1 MRWRTTATIAMCGL
15 LSLGLASPVQA
26 HSEGSSP
33 EHPSPTK
40 SQPKN
45 PSKKSDKPVD
55 LDIMFIGAHPDD
67 EAGQLGMLG
76 YWNEY
81 HGMKAGVI
89 TTTRGEGGGNAT
101 GLEEGPELGI
111 LREAEE
117 RKAVAYAG
125 IDHIYNLD
133 ALDFWYTASA
143 PLTEEVWG
151 YEETLSRIVRVLRTT
166 KPEVILT
173 MNPSATQGNHGNHQ
187 KAAMLAVDAF
197 YAAADPKS
205 FPEQITKEGLEPWR
219 VSRIFQTGGS
229 GTTGTN
235 GPACETTFTPA
246 EASNVVFGTWQGY
259 ESARHDGNRWN
270 TVQTWARRE
279 YVSQGWGNSAF
290 PTTNPDNIGCN
301 RLTLIDTRTPYPDP
315 NVGAGTG
322 ALQGAN
328 LRAPGGL
335 PLGTEIHVRPQKWE
349 ALAGQSL
356 RVDTVLYA
364 TQAIRGAKVSLQVP
378 AGWTV
383 SGNGNVGTL
392 TPGKEVVKSFT
403 VTPPAQLP
411 VGTRFRIE
419 ATMTSSNDGSGTSS
433 GLVQATAPV
442 RGTLEPLEEI
452 ADFRAWTER
461 KQVQQLDALIESL
474 LSIPSGGTRSV
485 RVDLTNHGTTVQSGT
500 VRLNLP
506 AGFSASPQQLP
517 YSGLQPGARSSVT
530 FTVTNTDT
538 TLPTANRAPDNG
550 AYRLQIETSYNGG
563 SATEPG
569 AFNLVPTT
577 AIPKATT
584 APTVDGHAHDHEYTG
599 EVIDISTR
607 WEGTAA
613 PASDISGTAQLTYTD
628 DALYAI
634 FDITDDVLGTLL
646 PPVDCKRPRRN
657 DNIEFG
663 IDPRGNSANTSTVF
677 NVALFPATNDP
688 ANGNPPCFARERDN
702 HQGGPET
709 APGLEIASVVTSNP
723 YTGYRIEV
731 KVPFSVLPDT
741 VDPDRMGLNIL
752 VNDSDTQD
760 LTAQT
765 RVGWSTWSGVR
776 ADPWRWGIATL
787 PGLPA
792 RPSAPKAP
800 IMPDTAALSVD
811 SPQTILQSVSD
822 GVAPGG
828 YAALDSNLVKIKKV
842 TKSSS
847 QVSVQLQVKKSGVAR
862 VFVWDGERVVAQTK
876 ATLSK
881 NHTLVLP
888 LDGSLPAGSSLLVSY
903 EHGGATAGLAHQL
916 S

>member
-1 MRWRTTATIAMCGL
+1 MRWRTTAAIAMCGL
-15 LSLGLASPVQA
+15 LSLVLATPAQA
-26 HSEGSSP
+26 
-33 EHPSPTK
+33 
-40 SQPKN
+40 N
-45 PSKKSDKPVD
+45 PQNAAPKKSDKPVD

-117 RKAVAYAG
+117 RKAVGWAG
-125 IDHIYNLD
+125 VEHIYNLD

-151 YEETLSRIVRVLRTT
+151 HQETLSRIVRVLRTT

-187 KAAMLAVDAF
+187 KAAMLAVEAF
-197 YAAADPKS
+197 YAAADPKA
-205 FPEQITKEGLEPWR
+205 FPEQIKKEGLQPWR

-246 EASNVVFGTWQGY
+246 EASNVIFGTWQGY

-279 YVSQGWGNSAF
+279 YVSQGWGNSSF

-322 ALQGAN
+322 ALQGAT

-335 PLGTEIHVRPQKWE
+335 PLGTEVHVRPRTWE
-349 ALAGQSL
+349 AVGGQPIT
-356 RVDTVLYA
+356 VDTVLYA
-364 TQAIRGAKVSLQVP
+364 EKAIPGAKVTLDVP

-383 SGNGNVGTL
+383 TGNGNVGTIS
-392 TPGKEVVKSFT
+392 PRKEVVKTFT
-403 VTPPAQLP
+403 VTPPAQVE
-411 VGTRFRIE
+411 VGTRFRLN
-419 ATMTSSNDGSGTSS
+419 ATLTSKKDGSGTSS
-433 GLVQATAPV
+433 AQVQGTAPV

-452 ADFRAWTER
+452 ADFRAWTVR
-461 KQVQQLDALIESL
+461 NKTQQLDALIESL
-474 LSIPSGGTRSV
+474 LNIPSGGTRSV
-485 RVDLTNHGTTVQSGT
+485 KVNLTNHGTQVQSGT
-500 VRLNLP
+500 AKLNVP
-506 AGFSASPQQLP
+506 AGFSVAEQQLP
-517 YSGLQPGARSSVT
+517 YSGLQPGATTSVT

-538 TLPTANRAPDNG
+538 SLPTANRAPDNG
-550 AYRLQIETSYNGG
+550 AYRVQIETSYVGG

-569 AFNLVPTT
+569 VFNLVPTT
-577 AIPKATT
+577 TIPKAAT
-584 APTVDGHAHDHEYTG
+584 APTVDGHGHDHEYTG

-613 PASDISGTAQLTYTD
+613 PASDISGTAQLTHTD

-634 FDITDDVLGTLL
+634 FNITDDVLGTVL
-646 PPVDCKRPRRN
+646 PPEDCKRPRRN

-677 NVALFPATNDP
+677 NIALFPATNDP

-709 APGLEIASVVTSNP
+709 APGVEIASVVTSNP

-731 KVPFSVLPDT
+731 KIPFSVLPDT
-741 VDPDRMGLNIL
+741 IDPSRMGLNIL

-760 LTAQT
+760 LSSQT

-776 ADPWRWGIATL
+776 ADPWRWGNALL

-792 RPSAPKAP
+792 QPSAPKAP

-811 SPQTILQSVSD
+811 SPQTLLQSVSD

-828 YAALDSNLVKIKKV
+828 YAKLADNTVKIKKV
-842 TKSSS
+842 TQKAGK
-847 QVSVQLQVKKSGVAR
+847 VSVDLQVKKAGTAR
-862 VFVWDGERVVAQTK
+862 AFVWDGNQVVAQTQASLRK
-876 ATLSK
+876 DG
-881 NHTLVLP
+881 TLVLP
-888 LDGSLPAGSSLLVSY
+888 LSGSLPAGTSLLVSY
-903 EHGGATAGLAHQL
+903 ESDGATTALASKL
-916 S
+916 G

>member
-1 MRWRTTATIAMCGL
+1 MRWRTTAAIAMCGL
-15 LSLGLASPVQA
+15 LSLGLATPAQA
-26 HSEGSSP
+26 NP
-33 EHPSPTK
+33 
-40 SQPKN
+40 QNAAPK
-45 PSKKSDKPVD
+45 PQAKKSDKPVD

-117 RKAVAYAG
+117 RKAVGWAG
-125 IDHIYNLD
+125 VEHIYNLD

-151 YEETLSRIVRVLRTT
+151 HQETLSRIVRVLRTT

-187 KAAMLAVDAF
+187 KAAMLAVEAF
-197 YAAADPKS
+197 YAAADPKA
-205 FPEQITKEGLEPWR
+205 FPEQIKKEGLKPWR

-246 EASNVVFGTWQGY
+246 EASNVIFGTWQGY

-279 YVSQGWGNSAF
+279 YVSQGWGNSSF
-290 PTTNPDNIGCN
+290 PTTNPDAIGCN

-322 ALQGAN
+322 ALQGAT

-335 PLGTEIHVRPQKWE
+335 PLGTEVHVRPRTWE
-349 ALAGQSL
+349 AVGGQPIK
-356 RVDTVLYA
+356 VDTVLYA
-364 TQAIRGAKVSLQVP
+364 EKAIPGAKVALDVP
-378 AGWTV
+378 AGWSV

-392 TPGKEVVKSFT
+392 TPGKEVVKTFT
-403 VTPPAQLP
+403 VTPPAQVE
-411 VGTRFRIE
+411 VGTRFRLN
-419 ATMTSSNDGSGTSS
+419 ATLTSKKDGSGVSS
-433 GLVQATAPV
+433 AQVQGTAPV

-452 ADFRAWTER
+452 ADFRAWTVR
-461 KQVQQLDALIESL
+461 NKTQQLDALIESL
-474 LSIPSGGTRSV
+474 LNIPSGGTRSV
-485 RVDLTNHGTTVQSGT
+485 KVNLTNHGTRVESGS
-500 VRLNLP
+500 VKLNVP
-506 AGFSASPQQLP
+506 AGFSVAEQQVP
-517 YSGLQPGARSSVT
+517 YSGLRPGATTSVT
-530 FTVTNTDT
+530 FTVSNTDT
-538 TLPTANRAPDNG
+538 SLPTANRAPDNG
-550 AYRLQIETSYNGG
+550 AYRVQIETSYVGG

-577 AIPKATT
+577 TIPKAAT
-584 APTVDGHAHDHEYTG
+584 APTVDGHGHDHEYTG

-613 PASDISGTAQLTYTD
+613 PASDISGTAQLTHTD

-634 FDITDDVLGTLL
+634 FNITDDVLGTVL
-646 PPVDCKRPRRN
+646 PPEDCKRPRRN

-677 NVALFPATNDP
+677 NMALFPATNDP

-709 APGLEIASVVTSNP
+709 APGVEIASVVTSNP

-731 KVPFSVLPDT
+731 KIPFSVLPDT
-741 VDPDRMGLNIL
+741 IDPSRMGLNIL

-760 LTAQT
+760 LSSQT

-776 ADPWRWGIATL
+776 ADPWRWGNALL

-792 RPSAPKAP
+792 QPSAPKAP

-811 SPQTILQSVSD
+811 SPQTLLQSVSD

-828 YAALDSNLVKIKKV
+828 YAKLADNTVKLKKV
-842 TKSSS
+842 TRTANK
-847 QVSVQLQVKKSGVAR
+847 VSVQLQVKKAGTAR
-862 VFVWDGERVVAQTK
+862 VFVWDGSRVVAQTQASLRK
-876 ATLSK
+876 DG
-881 NHTLVLP
+881 TLVLP
-888 LDGSLPAGSSLLVSY
+888 LSGSLPAGTSLLVSY
-903 EHGGATAGLAHQL
+903 ESGGATTALAKKL
-916 S
+916 C

>member
-1 MRWRTTATIAMCGL
+1 MRWRTSAAIAMCGL
-15 LSLGLASPVQA
+15 LSLGLATPAQA
-26 HSEGSSP
+26 NP
-33 EHPSPTK
+33 
-40 SQPKN
+40 QQAAPK
-45 PSKKSDKPVD
+45 PQAKKSDKPVD

-117 RKAVAYAG
+117 RKAVGWAG
-125 IDHIYNLD
+125 VEHIYNLD

-151 YEETLSRIVRVLRTT
+151 HQETLSRIVRVLRTT

-187 KAAMLAVDAF
+187 KAAMLAVEAF
-197 YAAADPKS
+197 YAAADPKA
-205 FPEQITKEGLEPWR
+205 FPEQIKKEGLKPWR

-246 EASNVVFGTWQGY
+246 EASNVIFGTWQGY

-279 YVSQGWGNSAF
+279 YVSQGWGNSSF
-290 PTTNPDNIGCN
+290 PSTDPNAIGCN

-315 NVGAGTG
+315 NVGASTG
-322 ALQGAN
+322 ALQGAT

-335 PLGTEIHVRPQKWE
+335 PLGTEVHVRPRTWE
-349 ALAGQSL
+349 AVGGQPIK
-356 RVDTVLYA
+356 VDTVLYA
-364 TQAIRGAKVSLQVP
+364 EKAVPGAKVTLSVP

-392 TPGKEVVKSFT
+392 TPGKEVVKTFT
-403 VTPPAQLP
+403 VTPPAQVE
-411 VGTRFRIE
+411 VGTRFKLD
-419 ATMTSSNDGSGTSS
+419 ATLTSKKDGSGTSS
-433 GLVQATAPV
+433 ARVQGTAPV

-452 ADFRAWTER
+452 ADFRAWTVR
-461 KQVQQLDALIESL
+461 NKTQQLDALIESL
-474 LSIPSGGTRSV
+474 LNIPSGGTRSV
-485 RVDLTNHGTTVQSGT
+485 KVNLTNHGTRVESGA
-500 VRLNLP
+500 VKLNVP
-506 AGFSASPQQLP
+506 AGFSVAEQQVP
-517 YSGLQPGARSSVT
+517 YSGLQPGASTSVT
-530 FTVTNTDT
+530 FTVSNTDT
-538 TLPTANRAPDNG
+538 SLPTANRAPDNG
-550 AYRLQIETSYNGG
+550 AYRVQIETSYTGG
-563 SATEPG
+563 SASEPG
-569 AFNLVPTT
+569 AFNLVPVTT
-577 AIPKATT
+577 IPKAAT
-584 APTVDGHAHDHEYTG
+584 APTVDGHGHDHEYTG

-613 PASDISGTAQLTYTD
+613 PASDISGTAQLTHTD

-634 FDITDDVLGTLL
+634 FNITDDVLGTVL
-646 PPVDCKRPRRN
+646 PPEDCKRPRRN

-677 NVALFPATNDP
+677 NMALFPATNDP

-709 APGLEIASVVTSNP
+709 APGVEIASVVTSP

-731 KVPFSVLPDT
+731 KIPFSVLPDT
-741 VDPDRMGLNIL
+741 IDPNRMGLNIL

-760 LTAQT
+760 LSSQT

-776 ADPWRWGIATL
+776 ADPWRWGNATL
-787 PGLPA
+787 PDLA
-792 RPSAPKAP
+792 AKPSAPKAP

-811 SPQTILQSVSD
+811 SPQTLLQSVSD

-828 YAALDSNLVKIKKV
+828 YAKLADNTVKIKKV
-842 TKSSS
+842 TRTASK
-847 QVSVQLQVKKSGVAR
+847 VSVQLQVKKAGTAR
-862 VFVWDGERVVAQTK
+862 AFLWDGTRVVAEAK
-876 ATLSK
+876 AELRK
-881 NHTLVLP
+881 DGTLVLP
-888 LDGSLPAGSSLLVSY
+888 LSGSLPAGTSLLVSY
-903 EHGGATAGLAHQL
+903 EHGGATTAAAKKIC
-916 S
+916 

>member
-1 MRWRTTATIAMCGL
+1 MRWRTSAAIAMCGL
-15 LSLGLASPVQA
+15 LSLGLATPAQANPQQASPKPQA
-26 HSEGSSP
+26 
-33 EHPSPTK
+33 
-40 SQPKN
+40 
-45 PSKKSDKPVD
+45 KKSDKPVD

-117 RKAVAYAG
+117 RKAVAWAG
-125 IDHIYNLD
+125 VEHIYNLD

-151 YEETLSRIVRVLRTT
+151 HQETLSRIVRVLRTT

-187 KAAMLAVDAF
+187 KAAMLAVEAF
-197 YAAADPKS
+197 YAAADPKA
-205 FPEQITKEGLEPWR
+205 FPEQIKKEGLKPWR

-229 GTTGTN
+229 GTTGAN

-246 EASNVVFGTWQGY
+246 EASNVIFGTWQGY

-279 YVSQGWGNSAF
+279 YVSQGWGNSSF
-290 PTTNPDNIGCN
+290 PSTDPNAIGCN

-322 ALQGAN
+322 ALQGAT

-335 PLGTEIHVRPQKWE
+335 PLGTEVHVRPRTWE
-349 ALAGQSL
+349 AVGGQPIK
-356 RVDTVLYA
+356 VDTVLYA
-364 TQAIRGAKVSLQVP
+364 ERAVPGAKVTLSVP

-392 TPGKEVVKSFT
+392 TPGKEVVKTFT
-403 VTPPAQLP
+403 VTPPAQVE
-411 VGTRFRIE
+411 VGTRFKID
-419 ATMTSSNDGSGTSS
+419 ATLTSKKDGSGTSS
-433 GLVQATAPV
+433 ARVQGTAPV

-452 ADFRAWTER
+452 ADFRAWTVR
-461 KQVQQLDALIESL
+461 NKTQQLDALIESL
-474 LSIPSGGTRSV
+474 LNIPSGGTRSV
-485 RVDLTNHGTTVQSGT
+485 KVNLTNHGTRVESGA
-500 VRLNLP
+500 VKLNVP
-506 AGFSASPQQLP
+506 AGFSVAEQQVP
-517 YSGLQPGARSSVT
+517 YSGLRPGASTSVT

-538 TLPTANRAPDNG
+538 SLPTANRAPDNG
-550 AYRLQIETSYNGG
+550 AYRVQIETSYTGG
-563 SATEPG
+563 SASEPG
-569 AFNLVPTT
+569 AFNLVPVTT
-577 AIPKATT
+577 IPKAAT
-584 APTVDGHAHDHEYTG
+584 APTVDGHGHDHEYTG

-613 PASDISGTAQLTYTD
+613 PASDISGTAQLTHTD

-634 FDITDDVLGTLL
+634 FTITDDVLGTVL
-646 PPVDCKRPRRN
+646 PPEDCKRPRRN

-677 NVALFPATNDP
+677 NMALFPATNDP

-709 APGLEIASVVTSNP
+709 APGVEIASVVTSSP

-731 KVPFSVLPDT
+731 KIPFSVLPDA
-741 VDPDRMGLNIL
+741 VDPNRMGLNIL

-776 ADPWRWGIATL
+776 ADPWRWGNATL
-787 PGLPA
+787 PGLA
-792 RPSAPKAP
+792 AKPSAPKAP
-800 IMPDTAALSVD
+800 IMPDTAAQSVD
-811 SPQTILQSVSD
+811 SPQTLLQSVSD

-828 YAALDSNLVKIKKV
+828 YAKLADNTVKIKKV
-842 TKSSS
+842 TRTASK
-847 QVSVQLQVKKSGVAR
+847 VSVQLQVKKAGTAR
-862 VFVWDGERVVAQTK
+862 AFLWDGTRVVAETTAALRK
-876 ATLSK
+876 DG
-881 NHTLVLP
+881 TLVLP
-888 LDGSLPAGSSLLVSY
+888 LSGALPAGTSLLVSY
-903 EHGGATAGLAHQL
+903 EHGGATTALAKKIC
-916 S
+916 

>member
-1 MRWRTTATIAMCGL
+1 MRWRTTAAIAMCGL
-15 LSLGLASPVQA
+15 LSLGLATPAQA
-26 HSEGSSP
+26 NP
-33 EHPSPTK
+33 
-40 SQPKN
+40 QNAAPK
-45 PSKKSDKPVD
+45 PQAKKSDKPVD

-117 RKAVAYAG
+117 RKAVGWAG
-125 IDHIYNLD
+125 VEHIYNLD

-151 YEETLSRIVRVLRTT
+151 HQETLSRIVRVLRTT

-187 KAAMLAVDAF
+187 KAAMLAVEAF
-197 YAAADPKS
+197 YAAADPKA
-205 FPEQITKEGLEPWR
+205 FPEQIKKEGLKPWR

-246 EASNVVFGTWQGY
+246 EASNVIFGTWQGY

-279 YVSQGWGNSAF
+279 YVSQGWGNSSF
-290 PTTNPDNIGCN
+290 PTTNPDAIGCN

-322 ALQGAN
+322 ALQGAT

-335 PLGTEIHVRPQKWE
+335 PLGTEIHVRPRTWE
-349 ALAGQSL
+349 AVGGQPIK
-356 RVDTVLYA
+356 VDTVLYA
-364 TQAIRGAKVSLQVP
+364 EKAIPGAKVALDVP
-378 AGWTV
+378 AGWSV

-392 TPGKEVVKSFT
+392 TPGKEVVKTFT
-403 VTPPAQLP
+403 VTPPAQVE
-411 VGTRFRIE
+411 VGTRFKLE
-419 ATMTSSNDGSGTSS
+419 ATLTSKKDGSGVSS
-433 GLVQATAPV
+433 ARVQGTAPV

-452 ADFRAWTER
+452 ADFRAWTVR
-461 KQVQQLDALIESL
+461 NKTQQLDALIESL
-474 LSIPSGGTRSV
+474 LNIPSGGTRSV
-485 RVDLTNHGTTVQSGT
+485 KVNLTNHGTRVESGS
-500 VRLNLP
+500 VKLNVP
-506 AGFSASPQQLP
+506 AGFSVAEQQVP
-517 YSGLQPGARSSVT
+517 YSGLRPGATTSVT
-530 FTVTNTDT
+530 FTVSNTDT
-538 TLPTANRAPDNG
+538 SLPTANRAPDNG
-550 AYRLQIETSYNGG
+550 AYRVQIETSYVGG

-577 AIPKATT
+577 TIPKAAT
-584 APTVDGHAHDHEYTG
+584 APTVDGHGHDHEYTG

-613 PASDISGTAQLTYTD
+613 PASDISGTAQLTHTD

-634 FDITDDVLGTLL
+634 FNITDDVLGTVL
-646 PPVDCKRPRRN
+646 PPEDCKRPRRN

-663 IDPRGNSANTSTVF
+663 IDPRGNSANTATVF
-677 NVALFPATNDP
+677 NMALFPATNDP

-709 APGLEIASVVTSNP
+709 APGVEIASVVTSNP

-731 KVPFSVLPDT
+731 KIPFSVLPDT
-741 VDPDRMGLNIL
+741 IDPSRMGLNIL

-760 LTAQT
+760 LSSQT

-776 ADPWRWGIATL
+776 ADPWRWGNALL

-792 RPSAPKAP
+792 QPSAPKAP

-811 SPQTILQSVSD
+811 SPQTLLQSVSD

-828 YAALDSNLVKIKKV
+828 YAKLADNTVKLKKV
-842 TKSSS
+842 TRTANK
-847 QVSVQLQVKKSGVAR
+847 VSVQLQVKKAGTAR
-862 VFVWDGERVVAQTK
+862 VFVWDGSRVVAQTQASLRK
-876 ATLSK
+876 DG
-881 NHTLVLP
+881 TLVLP
-888 LDGSLPAGSSLLVSY
+888 LSGSLPAGTSLLVSY
-903 EHGGATAGLAHQL
+903 ESGGATTALAKKL
-916 S
+916 C

>member
-1 MRWRTTATIAMCGL
+1 MRWRTSAAIAMCGL
-15 LSLGLASPVQA
+15 LSLGLATPAQANPQQASPKPQA
-26 HSEGSSP
+26 
-33 EHPSPTK
+33 
-40 SQPKN
+40 
-45 PSKKSDKPVD
+45 KKSDKPVD

-117 RKAVAYAG
+117 RKAVGWAG
-125 IDHIYNLD
+125 VEHIYNLD

-151 YEETLSRIVRVLRTT
+151 HQETLSRIVRVLRTT

-187 KAAMLAVDAF
+187 KAAMLAVEAF
-197 YAAADPKS
+197 YAAADPKA
-205 FPEQITKEGLEPWR
+205 FPEQIKKEGLQPWR

-279 YVSQGWGNSAF
+279 YVSQGWGNSSF
-290 PTTNPDNIGCN
+290 PTTDPDAIGCN

-322 ALQGAN
+322 ALQGAT
-328 LRAPGGL
+328 LRAQGGL
-335 PLGTEIHVRPQKWE
+335 PLGTEVHVRPRTWE
-349 ALAGQSL
+349 AVAGQPIK
-356 RVDTVLYA
+356 VDTVLYA
-364 TQAIRGAKVSLQVP
+364 EKAVPGAKVTLNVP

-383 SGNGNVGTL
+383 TGNGNVGTL
-392 TPGKEVVKSFT
+392 TPRKEVVKTFT
-403 VTPPAQLP
+403 VTPPAQVE
-411 VGTRFRIE
+411 VGTRFKID
-419 ATMTSSNDGSGTSS
+419 ATLTSKKDGSGTSS
-433 GLVQATAPV
+433 ARVQGTAPV

-452 ADFRAWTER
+452 ADFRAWTVR
-461 KQVQQLDALIESL
+461 NKTQQLDALIESL
-474 LSIPSGGTRSV
+474 LNIPSGGTRSV
-485 RVDLTNHGTTVQSGT
+485 KVNLTNHGTRVESGA
-500 VRLNLP
+500 VKLNVP
-506 AGFSASPQQLP
+506 AGFSVAEQQVP
-517 YSGLQPGARSSVT
+517 YSGLRPGASTSVT

-538 TLPTANRAPDNG
+538 SLPTANRAPDNG
-550 AYRLQIETSYNGG
+550 AYRVQIETSYTGG
-563 SATEPG
+563 SANEPG
-569 AFNLVPTT
+569 AFNLVPVTT
-577 AIPKATT
+577 IPKAAS
-584 APTVDGHAHDHEYTG
+584 APTVDGHAHDNEYTG

-613 PASDISGTAQLTYTD
+613 PASDISGTAQLTHTD
-628 DALYAI
+628 DALYAV
-634 FDITDDVLGTLL
+634 FTITDDVLGTVL
-646 PPVDCKRPRRN
+646 PPEDCKRPRRN

-677 NVALFPATNDP
+677 NMALFPATKDP

-709 APGLEIASVVTSNP
+709 APGVEIASVVTSSP

-731 KVPFSVLPDT
+731 KIPFSVLPDA
-741 VDPDRMGLNIL
+741 VDPNRMGLNIL

-760 LTAQT
+760 LSAQT

-776 ADPWRWGIATL
+776 ADPWRWGNATL
-787 PGLPA
+787 PALA
-792 RPSAPKAP
+792 AKPSAPKAP
-800 IMPDTAALSVD
+800 IMPDTAAQSVD
-811 SPQTILQSVSD
+811 SPQTLLQSVSD

-828 YAALDSNLVKIKKV
+828 YAKLPDGTVKIKKV
-842 TKSSS
+842 TRTASK
-847 QVSVQLQVKKSGVAR
+847 VSVQLQVKKAGTAR
-862 VFVWDGERVVAQTK
+862 AFLWDGTRVVAETTAALRK
-876 ATLSK
+876 DG
-881 NHTLVLP
+881 TLVLP
-888 LDGSLPAGSSLLVSY
+888 LSGSLPAGTSLLVSY
-903 EHGGATAGLAHQL
+903 EHGGATTALAKKIC
-916 S
+916 

>member
-1 MRWRTTATIAMCGL
+1 MRWRTSAAIAMCGL
-15 LSLGLASPVQA
+15 LSLGLATPAQA
-26 HSEGSSP
+26 NP
-33 EHPSPTK
+33 
-40 SQPKN
+40 QQAAPK
-45 PSKKSDKPVD
+45 PQAKKSDKPVD

-117 RKAVAYAG
+117 RKAVGWAG
-125 IDHIYNLD
+125 VEHIYNLD

-151 YEETLSRIVRVLRTT
+151 HQETLSRIVRVLRTT

-187 KAAMLAVDAF
+187 KAAMLAVEAF
-197 YAAADPKS
+197 YAAADPKA
-205 FPEQITKEGLEPWR
+205 FPEQIKKEGLKPWR

-246 EASNVVFGTWQGY
+246 EASNVIFGTWQGY

-279 YVSQGWGNSAF
+279 YVSQGWGNSSF
-290 PTTNPDNIGCN
+290 PSTDPNAIGCN

-322 ALQGAN
+322 ALQGAT

-335 PLGTEIHVRPQKWE
+335 PLGTEVHVRPRTWE
-349 ALAGQSL
+349 AVGGQPIK
-356 RVDTVLYA
+356 VDTVLYA
-364 TQAIRGAKVSLQVP
+364 EKAVPGAKVTLSVP

-392 TPGKEVVKSFT
+392 TPGKEVVKTFT
-403 VTPPAQLP
+403 VTPPAQVE
-411 VGTRFRIE
+411 VGTRFKLD
-419 ATMTSSNDGSGTSS
+419 ATLTSKKDGSGTSS
-433 GLVQATAPV
+433 ARVQGTAPV

-452 ADFRAWTER
+452 ADFRAWTVR
-461 KQVQQLDALIESL
+461 NKTQQLDALIESL
-474 LSIPSGGTRSV
+474 LNIPSGGTRSV
-485 RVDLTNHGTTVQSGT
+485 KVNLTNHGTRVESGA
-500 VRLNLP
+500 VKLNVP
-506 AGFSASPQQLP
+506 AGFSVAEQQVP
-517 YSGLQPGARSSVT
+517 YSGLQPGASTSVT
-530 FTVTNTDT
+530 FTVSNTDT
-538 TLPTANRAPDNG
+538 SLPTANRAPDNG
-550 AYRLQIETSYNGG
+550 AYRVQIETSYTGG
-563 SATEPG
+563 SASEPG
-569 AFNLVPTT
+569 AFNLVPVTT
-577 AIPKATT
+577 IPKAAT
-584 APTVDGHAHDHEYTG
+584 APTVDGHGHDHEYTG

-613 PASDISGTAQLTYTD
+613 PASDISGTAQLTHTD

-634 FDITDDVLGTLL
+634 FNITDDVLGTVL
-646 PPVDCKRPRRN
+646 PPEDCKRPRRN

-677 NVALFPATNDP
+677 NMALFPATNDP

-709 APGLEIASVVTSNP
+709 APGVEIASVVTSP

-731 KVPFSVLPDT
+731 KIPFSVLPDT
-741 VDPDRMGLNIL
+741 IDPNRMGLNIL

-760 LTAQT
+760 LSSQT

-776 ADPWRWGIATL
+776 ADPWRWGNATL
-787 PGLPA
+787 PDLA
-792 RPSAPKAP
+792 AKPSAPKAP

-811 SPQTILQSVSD
+811 SPQTLLQSVSD

-828 YAALDSNLVKIKKV
+828 YAKLADNTVKIKKV
-842 TKSSS
+842 TRTASK
-847 QVSVQLQVKKSGVAR
+847 VSVQLQVKKAGTAR
-862 VFVWDGERVVAQTK
+862 AFLWDGTRVVAEAK
-876 ATLSK
+876 AELRK
-881 NHTLVLP
+881 DGTLVLP
-888 LDGSLPAGSSLLVSY
+888 LSGSLPAGTSLLVSY
-903 EHGGATAGLAHQL
+903 EHGGATTAAAKKIC
-916 S
+916 

>member
-1 MRWRTTATIAMCGL
+1 MRWRTTAAIAMCGL
-15 LSLGLASPVQA
+15 LSLGLATPAQA
-26 HSEGSSP
+26 NP
-33 EHPSPTK
+33 
-40 SQPKN
+40 QNAAPK
-45 PSKKSDKPVD
+45 PQAKKSDKPVD

-117 RKAVAYAG
+117 RKAVAWAG
-125 IDHIYNLD
+125 VEHIYNLD

-151 YEETLSRIVRVLRTT
+151 HQETLSRIVRVLRTT

-187 KAAMLAVDAF
+187 KAAMLAVEAF
-197 YAAADPKS
+197 YAAADPKA
-205 FPEQITKEGLEPWR
+205 FPEQIKKEGLQPWR

-246 EASNVVFGTWQGY
+246 EASNVIFGTWQGY

-279 YVSQGWGNSAF
+279 YVSQGWGNSSF

-322 ALQGAN
+322 ALQGAT

-335 PLGTEIHVRPQKWE
+335 PLGTEVHVRPRTWE
-349 ALAGQSL
+349 AVGGQPIT
-356 RVDTVLYA
+356 VDTVLYA
-364 TQAIRGAKVSLQVP
+364 EKAIPGAKVTLDVP

-383 SGNGNVGTL
+383 TGNGNVGTL
-392 TPGKEVVKSFT
+392 SPRKEVVKTFT
-403 VTPPAQLP
+403 VTPPAQVE
-411 VGTRFRIE
+411 VGTRFKLD
-419 ATMTSSNDGSGTSS
+419 ATLTSKKDGSGTSS
-433 GLVQATAPV
+433 ARVQGTAPV

-452 ADFRAWTER
+452 ADFRAWTVR
-461 KQVQQLDALIESL
+461 NKTQQLDALIESL
-474 LSIPSGGTRSV
+474 LNIPSGGTRSV
-485 RVDLTNHGTTVQSGT
+485 KVNLTNHGTRVQSGT
-500 VRLNLP
+500 AKLNVP
-506 AGFSASPQQLP
+506 AGFSVAEQQLP
-517 YSGLQPGARSSVT
+517 YSGLQPGATTSVT

-538 TLPTANRAPDNG
+538 SLPTANRAPDNG
-550 AYRLQIETSYNGG
+550 AYRVQIETSYVGG

-569 AFNLVPTT
+569 VFNLVPTT
-577 AIPKATT
+577 TIPKAAT
-584 APTVDGHAHDHEYTG
+584 APTVDGHGHDHEYTG

-613 PASDISGTAQLTYTD
+613 PASDISGTAQLTHTD

-634 FDITDDVLGTLL
+634 FNITDDVLGTVL
-646 PPVDCKRPRRN
+646 PPEDCKRPRRN

-677 NVALFPATNDP
+677 NMALFPATRDP

-709 APGLEIASVVTSNP
+709 APGVEIASVVTSNP

-731 KVPFSVLPDT
+731 KIPFSVLPDT
-741 VDPDRMGLNIL
+741 IDPSRMGLNIL

-760 LTAQT
+760 LSSQT

-776 ADPWRWGIATL
+776 ADPWRWGNALL
-787 PGLPA
+787 PDLPA

-811 SPQTILQSVSD
+811 SPQTLLQSVSD

-828 YAALDSNLVKIKKV
+828 YAKLADNTVKIKKV
-842 TKSSS
+842 TRKAGK
-847 QVSVQLQVKKSGVAR
+847 VSVDLQVKKAGTAR
-862 VFVWDGERVVAQTK
+862 VFVWDGNQVVAQTQASLRK
-876 ATLSK
+876 DG
-881 NHTLVLP
+881 TLVLP
-888 LDGSLPAGSSLLVSY
+888 LSGSLPAGTSLLVSY
-903 EHGGATAGLAHQL
+903 ESGGATTALGKKL

>member
-1 MRWRTTATIAMCGL
+1 MRWRTTAAIAMCGL
-15 LSLGLASPVQA
+15 LSLGLATPAQA
-26 HSEGSSP
+26 NP
-33 EHPSPTK
+33 
-40 SQPKN
+40 QNAAPK
-45 PSKKSDKPVD
+45 PQAKKSDKPVD

-117 RKAVAYAG
+117 RKAVGWAG
-125 IDHIYNLD
+125 VEHIYNLD

-151 YEETLSRIVRVLRTT
+151 HQETLSRIVRVLRTT

-187 KAAMLAVDAF
+187 KAAMLAVEAF
-197 YAAADPKS
+197 YAAADPKA
-205 FPEQITKEGLEPWR
+205 FPEQIKKEGLKPWR

-246 EASNVVFGTWQGY
+246 EASNVIFGTWQGY

-279 YVSQGWGNSAF
+279 YVSQGWGNSSF
-290 PTTNPDNIGCN
+290 PTTNPDAIGCN

-322 ALQGAN
+322 ALQGAT

-335 PLGTEIHVRPQKWE
+335 PLGTEVHVRPRTWE
-349 ALAGQSL
+349 AVGGQPIK
-356 RVDTVLYA
+356 VDTVLYA
-364 TQAIRGAKVSLQVP
+364 EKAIPGAKVALDVP
-378 AGWTV
+378 AGWSV

-392 TPGKEVVKSFT
+392 TPGKEVVKTFT
-403 VTPPAQLP
+403 VTPPAQVE
-411 VGTRFRIE
+411 VGTRFKLE
-419 ATMTSSNDGSGTSS
+419 ATLTSKKDGSGVSS
-433 GLVQATAPV
+433 ARVQGTAPV

-452 ADFRAWTER
+452 ADFRAWTVR
-461 KQVQQLDALIESL
+461 NKTQQLDALIESL
-474 LSIPSGGTRSV
+474 LNIPSGGTRSV
-485 RVDLTNHGTTVQSGT
+485 KVNLTNHGTRVESGS
-500 VRLNLP
+500 VKLNVP
-506 AGFSASPQQLP
+506 AGFSVAEQQVP
-517 YSGLQPGARSSVT
+517 YSGLRPGATTSVT
-530 FTVTNTDT
+530 FTVSNTDT
-538 TLPTANRAPDNG
+538 SLPTANRAPDNG
-550 AYRLQIETSYNGG
+550 AYRVQIETSYVGG

-577 AIPKATT
+577 TIPKAAT
-584 APTVDGHAHDHEYTG
+584 APTVDGHGHDHEYTG

-613 PASDISGTAQLTYTD
+613 PASDISGTAQLTHTD

-634 FDITDDVLGTLL
+634 FNITDDVLGTVL
-646 PPVDCKRPRRN
+646 PPEDCKRPRRN

-677 NVALFPATNDP
+677 NMALFPATNDP

-709 APGLEIASVVTSNP
+709 APGVEIASVVTSNP

-731 KVPFSVLPDT
+731 KIPFSVLPDT
-741 VDPDRMGLNIL
+741 IDPSRMGLNIL

-760 LTAQT
+760 LSSQT

-776 ADPWRWGIATL
+776 ADPWRWGNALL

-792 RPSAPKAP
+792 QPSAPKAP

-811 SPQTILQSVSD
+811 SPQTLLQSVSD

-828 YAALDSNLVKIKKV
+828 YAKLADNTVKLKKV
-842 TKSSS
+842 TRTANK
-847 QVSVQLQVKKSGVAR
+847 VSVQLQVKKAGTAR
-862 VFVWDGERVVAQTK
+862 VFVWDGSRVVAQTQASLRK
-876 ATLSK
+876 DG
-881 NHTLVLP
+881 TLVLP
-888 LDGSLPAGSSLLVSY
+888 LSGSLPAGTSLLVSY
-903 EHGGATAGLAHQL
+903 ESGGATTALAKKL
-916 S
+916 C

>member
-1 MRWRTTATIAMCGL
+1 MRWRTSAAIAMCGL
-15 LSLGLASPVQA
+15 LSLGLATPAQA
-26 HSEGSSP
+26 NP
-33 EHPSPTK
+33 
-40 SQPKN
+40 QQAAPK
-45 PSKKSDKPVD
+45 PQAKKSDKPVD

-117 RKAVAYAG
+117 RKAVGWAG
-125 IDHIYNLD
+125 VEHIYNLD

-151 YEETLSRIVRVLRTT
+151 HQETLSRIVRVLRTT

-187 KAAMLAVDAF
+187 KAAMLAVEAF
-197 YAAADPKS
+197 YAAADPKA
-205 FPEQITKEGLEPWR
+205 FPEQIKKEGLKPWR

-246 EASNVVFGTWQGY
+246 EASNVIFGTWQGY

-279 YVSQGWGNSAF
+279 YVSQGWGNSSF
-290 PTTNPDNIGCN
+290 PTTNPDAIGCN

-322 ALQGAN
+322 ALQGAT

-335 PLGTEIHVRPQKWE
+335 PLGTEIHVRPRNWE
-349 ALAGQSL
+349 AVGGQPIK
-356 RVDTVLYA
+356 VDTVLYA
-364 TQAIRGAKVSLQVP
+364 EKAVPGAKVTLDVP
-378 AGWTV
+378 AGWSV

-392 TPGKEVVKSFT
+392 TPGKEVVKTFT
-403 VTPPAQLP
+403 VTPPAQVE
-411 VGTRFRIE
+411 VGTRFKLD
-419 ATMTSSNDGSGTSS
+419 ATLTSKKDGSGTSS
-433 GLVQATAPV
+433 ARVQGTAPV

-452 ADFRAWTER
+452 ADFRAWTVR
-461 KQVQQLDALIESL
+461 NKTQQLDALIESL
-474 LSIPSGGTRSV
+474 LNIPSGGTRSV
-485 RVDLTNHGTTVQSGT
+485 KVNLTNHGTRVESGA
-500 VRLNLP
+500 VKLNVP
-506 AGFSASPQQLP
+506 AGFSVAEQQVP
-517 YSGLQPGARSSVT
+517 YSGLQPGATTSVT

-538 TLPTANRAPDNG
+538 SLPTANRAPDNG
-550 AYRLQIETSYNGG
+550 AYRVQIETSYTGG
-563 SATEPG
+563 SASEPG

-577 AIPKATT
+577 TIPKAAT
-584 APTVDGHAHDHEYTG
+584 APTVDGHGHDHEYTG

-613 PASDISGTAQLTYTD
+613 PASDISGTAQLTHTD

-634 FDITDDVLGTLL
+634 FNITDDVLGTVL
-646 PPVDCKRPRRN
+646 PPEDCKRPRRN

-677 NVALFPATNDP
+677 NMALFPATNDP

-709 APGLEIASVVTSNP
+709 APGVEIASVVTSNP

-731 KVPFSVLPDT
+731 KIPFSVLPDT
-741 VDPDRMGLNIL
+741 IDPSRMGLNIL

-760 LTAQT
+760 LSSQT

-776 ADPWRWGIATL
+776 ADPWRWGNALL
-787 PGLPA
+787 PDLPA
-792 RPSAPKAP
+792 KPSAPKAP
-800 IMPDTAALSVD
+800 IMPDTAALSVE
-811 SPQTILQSVSD
+811 SPQTLLQSVSD

-828 YAALDSNLVKIKKV
+828 YAKLADNTVKVKKV
-842 TKSSS
+842 TRNASK
-847 QVSVQLQVKKSGVAR
+847 VSVQLQVKKAGTAR
-862 VFVWDGERVVAQTK
+862 AFLWDGTRVVAEAEAELRK
-876 ATLSK
+876 DG
-881 NHTLVLP
+881 TLVLP
-888 LDGSLPAGSSLLVSY
+888 LSGSLPAGTSLLVSY
-903 EHGGATAGLAHQL
+903 EHGGATTALAKTI

>member
-1 MRWRTTATIAMCGL
+1 MKWRTTASIALCGL

-26 HSEGSSP
+26 GSKGSSP
-33 EHPSPTK
+33 KHTSPKKPSEKPI
-40 SQPKN
+40 
-45 PSKKSDKPVD
+45 KPVD

-67 EAGQLGMLG
+67 EAGQLGTLG

-117 RKAVAYAG
+117 RRAVGWAG
-125 IDHIYNLD
+125 VENVYNLD

-151 YEETLSRIVRVLRTT
+151 YQETLSRIVRVLRTT

-187 KAAMLAVDAF
+187 KAAMLAVEAF
-197 YAAADPKS
+197 YAAADPKA
-205 FPEQITKEGLEPWR
+205 FPEQIKKEGLKPWR

-235 GPACETTFTPA
+235 GPACETTFTPG
-246 EASNVVFGTWQGY
+246 EASSVIFGTWQGY

-279 YVSQGWGNSAF
+279 YASQGWGNSSF
-290 PTTNPDNIGCN
+290 PTTNPASIGCN
-301 RLTLIDTRTPYPDP
+301 RLSLIDTRTPYPDP

-335 PLGTEIHVRPQKWE
+335 PLGTEIHVRPQNWE
-349 ALAGQSL
+349 VLAGQTI

-364 TQAIRGAKVSLQVP
+364 EKAIPGATVSLQVP
-378 AGWTV
+378 AGWKV

-392 TPGKEVVKSFT
+392 TPHKEVVKSFT
-403 VTPPAQLP
+403 VTPPAQLE
-411 VGTRFRIE
+411 VGTRFRIN
-419 ATMTSSNDGSGTSS
+419 ATLTSKKDGSGTSS

-452 ADFRAWTER
+452 ADFREWAVRNKT
-461 KQVQQLDALIESL
+461 QQLDALIESL
-474 LSIPSGGTRSV
+474 LNIPSGGTRSV
-485 RVDLTNHGTTVQSGT
+485 KVNLTNHSSRAQSGA
-500 VRLNLP
+500 VKLNLP
-506 AGFSASPQQLP
+506 AGFSAAEQQLP

-538 TLPTANRAPDNG
+538 SLPTANRAPDNG
-550 AYRLQIETSYNGG
+550 AYRVGIETSYNGG

-569 AFNLVPTT
+569 VFNLVPVTT
-577 AIPKATT
+577 IPRAST
-584 APTVDGHAHDHEYTG
+584 APSVDGTASPGEYTG
-599 EVIDISTR
+599 EVVDISTR

-628 DALYAI
+628 DALYAV
-634 FDITDDVLGTLL
+634 FNITDDVLGTLL
-646 PPVDCKRPRRN
+646 PAEDCKRPRRN

-709 APGLEIASVVTSNP
+709 APGLEIASVVTNNP

-741 VDPDRMGLNIL
+741 IDPSRMGMNIL

-760 LTAQT
+760 LSAQT

-776 ADPWRWGIATL
+776 ADPWRWGVATL
-787 PGLPA
+787 PGLTA

-800 IMPDTAALSVD
+800 IMPDTAAQSVD
-811 SPQTILQSVSD
+811 SPQTILQSASD

-828 YAALDSNLVKIKKV
+828 YAALADNTVKIKKV
-842 TKSSS
+842 TQTSSK
-847 QVSVQLQVKKSGVAR
+847 VSVELKVKQSGTAR
-862 VFVWDGERVVAQTK
+862 VFIWDGERVVAQTT
-876 ATLSK
+876 ASLSK
-881 NHTLVLP
+881 DRTLVLP
-888 LDGSLPAGSSLLVSY
+888 LNGALPAGSSLLVSY
-903 EHGGATAGLAHQL
+903 ERGGATTGLAQQL
-916 S
+916 R

>member
-1 MRWRTTATIAMCGL
+1 MRWRTTAAIAMCGL
-15 LSLGLASPVQA
+15 LSLGLATPAQA
-26 HSEGSSP
+26 NP
-33 EHPSPTK
+33 
-40 SQPKN
+40 QNAAPK
-45 PSKKSDKPVD
+45 PQAKKSDKPVD

-117 RKAVAYAG
+117 RKAVGWAG
-125 IDHIYNLD
+125 VEHIYNLD

-151 YEETLSRIVRVLRTT
+151 HQETLSRIVRVLRTT

-187 KAAMLAVDAF
+187 KAAMLAVEAF
-197 YAAADPKS
+197 YAAADPKA
-205 FPEQITKEGLEPWR
+205 FPEQIKKEGLKPWR

-246 EASNVVFGTWQGY
+246 EASNVIFGTWQGY

-279 YVSQGWGNSAF
+279 YVSQGWGNSSF
-290 PTTNPDNIGCN
+290 PTTNPDAIGCN

-322 ALQGAN
+322 ALQGAT

-335 PLGTEIHVRPQKWE
+335 PLGTEVHVRPRTWE
-349 ALAGQSL
+349 AVGGQPIK
-356 RVDTVLYA
+356 VDTVLYA
-364 TQAIRGAKVSLQVP
+364 EKAIPGAKVALDVP
-378 AGWTV
+378 AGWSV

-392 TPGKEVVKSFT
+392 TPGKEVVKTFT
-403 VTPPAQLP
+403 VTPPAQIE
-411 VGTRFRIE
+411 VGTRFRLN
-419 ATMTSSNDGSGTSS
+419 ATLTSKKDGSGVSS
-433 GLVQATAPV
+433 AQVQGTAPV

-452 ADFRAWTER
+452 ADFRAWTVR
-461 KQVQQLDALIESL
+461 NKTQQLDALIESL
-474 LSIPSGGTRSV
+474 LNIPSGGTRSV
-485 RVDLTNHGTTVQSGT
+485 KVNLTNHGTRVESGS
-500 VRLNLP
+500 VKLNVP
-506 AGFSASPQQLP
+506 AGFSVAEQQVP
-517 YSGLQPGARSSVT
+517 YSGLRPGATTSVT
-530 FTVTNTDT
+530 FTVSNTDT
-538 TLPTANRAPDNG
+538 SLPTANRAPDNG
-550 AYRLQIETSYNGG
+550 AYRVQIETSYVGG

-577 AIPKATT
+577 TIPKAAT
-584 APTVDGHAHDHEYTG
+584 APTVDGHGHDHEYTG

-613 PASDISGTAQLTYTD
+613 PASDISGTAQLTHTD

-634 FDITDDVLGTLL
+634 FNITDDVLGTVL
-646 PPVDCKRPRRN
+646 PPEDCKRPRRN

-677 NVALFPATNDP
+677 NMALFPATNDP

-709 APGLEIASVVTSNP
+709 APGVEIASVVTSNP

-731 KVPFSVLPDT
+731 KIPFSVLPDT
-741 VDPDRMGLNIL
+741 IDPSRMGLNIL

-760 LTAQT
+760 LSSQT

-776 ADPWRWGIATL
+776 ADPWRWGNALL

-792 RPSAPKAP
+792 QPSAPKAP

-811 SPQTILQSVSD
+811 SPQTLLQSVSD

-828 YAALDSNLVKIKKV
+828 YAKLADNTVKLKKV
-842 TKSSS
+842 TRTANK
-847 QVSVQLQVKKSGVAR
+847 VSVQLQVKKAGTAR
-862 VFVWDGERVVAQTK
+862 VFVWDGSRVVAQTQASLRK
-876 ATLSK
+876 DG
-881 NHTLVLP
+881 TLVLP
-888 LDGSLPAGSSLLVSY
+888 LSGSLPAGTSLLVSY
-903 EHGGATAGLAHQL
+903 ESGGATTALAKKL
-916 S
+916 C

>member
-1 MRWRTTATIAMCGL
+1 MRWRTTAAIAMCGL
-15 LSLGLASPVQA
+15 LSLGLATPAQA
-26 HSEGSSP
+26 NP
-33 EHPSPTK
+33 
-40 SQPKN
+40 QNAAPK
-45 PSKKSDKPVD
+45 PQAKKSDKPVD

-117 RKAVAYAG
+117 RKAVGWAG
-125 IDHIYNLD
+125 VEHIYNLD

-151 YEETLSRIVRVLRTT
+151 HQETLSRIVRVLRTT

-187 KAAMLAVDAF
+187 KAAMLAVEAF
-197 YAAADPKS
+197 YAAADPKA
-205 FPEQITKEGLEPWR
+205 FPEQIKKEGLKPWR

-246 EASNVVFGTWQGY
+246 EASNVIFGTWQGY

-279 YVSQGWGNSAF
+279 YVSQGWGNSSF
-290 PTTNPDNIGCN
+290 PTTNPDAIGCN

-322 ALQGAN
+322 ALQGAT

-335 PLGTEIHVRPQKWE
+335 PLGTEIHVRPRTWE
-349 ALAGQSL
+349 AVGGQPIK
-356 RVDTVLYA
+356 VDTVLYA
-364 TQAIRGAKVSLQVP
+364 EKAIPGAKVALDVP
-378 AGWTV
+378 AGWSV

-392 TPGKEVVKSFT
+392 TPGKEVVKTFT
-403 VTPPAQLP
+403 VTPPAQVE
-411 VGTRFRIE
+411 VGTRFRLN
-419 ATMTSSNDGSGTSS
+419 ATLTSKKDGSGASS
-433 GLVQATAPV
+433 AQVQGTAPV

-452 ADFRAWTER
+452 ADFRAWTVR
-461 KQVQQLDALIESL
+461 NKTQQLDALIESL
-474 LSIPSGGTRSV
+474 LNIPSGGTRSV
-485 RVDLTNHGTTVQSGT
+485 KVNLTNHGTRVESGS
-500 VRLNLP
+500 VKLNVP
-506 AGFSASPQQLP
+506 AGFSVAEQQVP
-517 YSGLQPGARSSVT
+517 YSGLRPGATTSVT
-530 FTVTNTDT
+530 FTVSNTDT
-538 TLPTANRAPDNG
+538 SLPTANRAPDNG
-550 AYRLQIETSYNGG
+550 AYRVQIETSYVGG

-577 AIPKATT
+577 TIPKATT
-584 APTVDGHAHDHEYTG
+584 APTVDGHGHDHEYTG

-613 PASDISGTAQLTYTD
+613 PASDISGTAQLTHTD

-634 FDITDDVLGTLL
+634 FNITDDVLGTVL
-646 PPVDCKRPRRN
+646 PPEDCKRPRRN

-677 NVALFPATNDP
+677 NMALFPATNDP

-709 APGLEIASVVTSNP
+709 APGVEIASVVTSNP

-731 KVPFSVLPDT
+731 KIPFSVLPDT
-741 VDPDRMGLNIL
+741 IDPSRMGLNIL

-760 LTAQT
+760 LSSQT

-776 ADPWRWGIATL
+776 ADPWRWGNALL

-792 RPSAPKAP
+792 QPSAPKAP

-811 SPQTILQSVSD
+811 SPQTLLQSVSD

-828 YAALDSNLVKIKKV
+828 YAKLADNTVKLKKV
-842 TKSSS
+842 TRTANK
-847 QVSVQLQVKKSGVAR
+847 VSVQLQVKKAGTAR
-862 VFVWDGERVVAQTK
+862 VFVWDGSRVVAQTQASLRK
-876 ATLSK
+876 DG
-881 NHTLVLP
+881 TLVLP
-888 LDGSLPAGSSLLVSY
+888 LSGSLPAGTSLLVSY
-903 EHGGATAGLAHQL
+903 ESGGATTALAKKL
-916 S
+916 C

>member
-1 MRWRTTATIAMCGL
+1 MRWRTTAAIAMCGL
-15 LSLGLASPVQA
+15 LSLGLATPAQA
-26 HSEGSSP
+26 
-33 EHPSPTK
+33 
-40 SQPKN
+40 N
-45 PSKKSDKPVD
+45 PQNAAPKKSDKPVD

-117 RKAVAYAG
+117 RKAVGWAG
-125 IDHIYNLD
+125 VEHIYNLD

-151 YEETLSRIVRVLRTT
+151 HQETLSRIVRVLRTT

-187 KAAMLAVDAF
+187 KAAMLAVEAF
-197 YAAADPKS
+197 YAAADPKA
-205 FPEQITKEGLEPWR
+205 FPEQIKQEGLQPWR

-246 EASNVVFGTWQGY
+246 EASNVIFGTWQGY

-279 YVSQGWGNSAF
+279 YVSQGWGNSSF

-322 ALQGAN
+322 ALQGAT

-335 PLGTEIHVRPQKWE
+335 PLGTEVHVRPRTWE
-349 ALAGQSL
+349 AVGGQPIT
-356 RVDTVLYA
+356 VDTVLYA
-364 TQAIRGAKVSLQVP
+364 EKAIPGAKVTLDVP

-383 SGNGNVGTL
+383 TGNDNVGTIS
-392 TPGKEVVKSFT
+392 PRKEVVKTFT
-403 VTPPAQLP
+403 VTPPAQVE
-411 VGTRFRIE
+411 VGTRFRLN
-419 ATMTSSNDGSGTSS
+419 ATLTSKKDGSGTSS
-433 GLVQATAPV
+433 AQVQGTAPV

-452 ADFRAWTER
+452 ADFRAWTVR
-461 KQVQQLDALIESL
+461 NKTQQLDALIESL
-474 LSIPSGGTRSV
+474 LNIPSGGTRSV
-485 RVDLTNHGTTVQSGT
+485 KVNLTNHGTQVQSGT
-500 VRLNLP
+500 AKLNVP
-506 AGFSASPQQLP
+506 AGFSVAEQQLP
-517 YSGLQPGARSSVT
+517 YSGLQPGATTSVT

-538 TLPTANRAPDNG
+538 SLPTANRAPDNG
-550 AYRLQIETSYNGG
+550 AYRVQIETSYVGG

-569 AFNLVPTT
+569 VFNLVPTT
-577 AIPKATT
+577 TIPKAAT
-584 APTVDGHAHDHEYTG
+584 APTVDGHGHDHEYTG

-613 PASDISGTAQLTYTD
+613 PASDISGTAQLTHTD

-634 FDITDDVLGTLL
+634 FNITDDVLGTVL
-646 PPVDCKRPRRN
+646 PPEDCKRPRRN

-677 NVALFPATNDP
+677 NIALFPATNDP

-709 APGLEIASVVTSNP
+709 APGVEIASVVTSNP

-731 KVPFSVLPDT
+731 KIPFSVLPDT
-741 VDPDRMGLNIL
+741 IDPSRMGLNIL

-760 LTAQT
+760 LSSQT

-776 ADPWRWGIATL
+776 ADPWRWGNALL

-792 RPSAPKAP
+792 QPSAPKAP

-811 SPQTILQSVSD
+811 SPQTLLQSVSD

-828 YAALDSNLVKIKKV
+828 YAKLADNTVKIKKV
-842 TKSSS
+842 TQKAGK
-847 QVSVQLQVKKSGVAR
+847 VSVDLQVKKAGTAR
-862 VFVWDGERVVAQTK
+862 AFVWDGNQVVAQTQASLRK
-876 ATLSK
+876 DG
-881 NHTLVLP
+881 TLVLP
-888 LDGSLPAGSSLLVSY
+888 LSGSLPAGTSLLVSY
-903 EHGGATAGLAHQL
+903 ESDGATTALASKL
-916 S
+916 G

>member
-1 MRWRTTATIAMCGL
+1 MRWRTSAAIAMCGL
-15 LSLGLASPVQA
+15 LSLGLATPAQANPQQASPKPQA
-26 HSEGSSP
+26 
-33 EHPSPTK
+33 
-40 SQPKN
+40 
-45 PSKKSDKPVD
+45 KKSDKPID

-117 RKAVAYAG
+117 RKAVGWAG
-125 IDHIYNLD
+125 VEHIYNLD

-151 YEETLSRIVRVLRTT
+151 HQETLSRIVRVLRTT

-187 KAAMLAVDAF
+187 KAAMLAVEAF
-197 YAAADPKS
+197 YAAADPKA
-205 FPEQITKEGLEPWR
+205 FPEQIKKEGLKPWR

-229 GTTGTN
+229 GTAGN

-246 EASNVVFGTWQGY
+246 EASAVVFGTWQGY

-279 YVSQGWGNSAF
+279 YASQGWGNSSF
-290 PTTNPDNIGCN
+290 PTTDPDAIGCN

-322 ALQGAN
+322 ALQGAT

-335 PLGTEIHVRPQKWE
+335 PLGTEVHVRPRTWE
-349 ALAGQSL
+349 AVAGQPIK
-356 RVDTVLYA
+356 VDTVLYA
-364 TQAIRGAKVSLQVP
+364 EKAVPGAKVTLNVP
-378 AGWTV
+378 AGWKV
-383 SGNGNVGTL
+383 SGNGDVGTL
-392 TPGKEVVKSFT
+392 TPRKEVVKTFT
-403 VTPPAQLP
+403 VTPPAQVE
-411 VGTRFRIE
+411 VGTRFKIG
-419 ATMTSSNDGSGTSS
+419 ATLTSKKDGSGTSS
-433 GLVQATAPV
+433 ARVQGTAPV

-452 ADFRAWTER
+452 ADFRAWTVR
-461 KQVQQLDALIESL
+461 NKTQQLDALIESL
-474 LSIPSGGTRSV
+474 LNIPSGGTRSV
-485 RVDLTNHGTTVQSGT
+485 KVNLTNHGTRVESGA
-500 VRLNLP
+500 VKLNVP
-506 AGFSASPQQLP
+506 AGFSVAEQQVP
-517 YSGLQPGARSSVT
+517 YSGLRPGAGTSVT

-538 TLPTANRAPDNG
+538 SLPTANRAPDNG
-550 AYRLQIETSYNGG
+550 AYRVQIETSHTGG
-563 SATEPG
+563 SASEPG
-569 AFNLVPTT
+569 AFNLVPVTT
-577 AIPKATT
+577 IPKAAT
-584 APTVDGHAHDHEYTG
+584 APTVDGHGHDHEYTG

-613 PASDISGTAQLTYTD
+613 PASDISGTAQLTHTD
-628 DALYAI
+628 DALYAV
-634 FDITDDVLGTLL
+634 FTITDDVLGTVL
-646 PPVDCKRPRRN
+646 PPEDCKRPRRN

-677 NVALFPATNDP
+677 NMALFPATNDP

-709 APGLEIASVVTSNP
+709 APGVEIASVVTSNP

-731 KVPFSVLPDT
+731 KIPFSVLPDA
-741 VDPDRMGLNIL
+741 VDPNRMGLNIL

-776 ADPWRWGIATL
+776 ADPWRWGNATL
-787 PGLPA
+787 PDLA
-792 RPSAPKAP
+792 AKPSAPKAP

-811 SPQTILQSVSD
+811 SPQTLLQSVSD

-828 YAALDSNLVKIKKV
+828 YAKLPDGTVKIKKV
-842 TKSSS
+842 TRTASK
-847 QVSVQLQVKKSGVAR
+847 VSVQLQVKKAGTAR
-862 VFVWDGERVVAQTK
+862 AFVWDGTRVVAEITAALRK
-876 ATLSK
+876 DG
-881 NHTLVLP
+881 TLVLP
-888 LDGSLPAGSSLLVSY
+888 LSGSLPAGTSLLVSY
-903 EHGGATAGLAHQL
+903 EHGGATTALAKKIC
-916 S
+916 

>member
-26 HSEGSSP
+26 GSKHSSP
-33 EHPSPTK
+33 KHSSP
-40 SQPKN
+40 
-45 PSKKSDKPVD
+45 KPPPPAKPGKAVD
-55 LDIMFIGAHPDD
+55 LDVMFIGAHPDD
-67 EAGQLGMLG
+67 EAGQLAMLG

-101 GLEEGPELGI
+101 GLEEGPELGL
-111 LREAEE
+111 LREDEE
-117 RKAVAYAG
+117 RKAVGWAG
-125 IDHIYNLD
+125 IENIYNLD

-151 YEETLSRIVRVLRTT
+151 YQETLSRIVRVLRTT

-187 KAAMLAVDAF
+187 KAAMLAVEAF
-197 YAAADPKS
+197 YAAADPKA
-205 FPEQITKEGLEPWR
+205 FPEQIKKEGLEPWR

-246 EASNVVFGTWQGY
+246 EASNVIFGTWQGY

-279 YVSQGWGNSAF
+279 YVTQGWGNSAF
-290 PTTNPDNIGCN
+290 PTTNPANIGCN
-301 RLTLIDTRTPYPDP
+301 RLTLIDTRTPYPAP

-335 PLGTEIHVRPQKWE
+335 PLGTEVHVRPQNWE
-349 ALAGQSL
+349 ALAGQPL

-364 TQAIRGAKVSLQVP
+364 KKAITGAKVTLDVP
-378 AGWTV
+378 AGWKVT
-383 SGNGNVGTL
+383 GNGNVGTL

-403 VTPPAQLP
+403 VTPPAQVT
-411 VGTRFRIE
+411 VGERFLIN
-419 ATMTSSNDGSGTSS
+419 ATLTSKKDGSGTSS
-433 GLVQATAPV
+433 ARVQGTAPV

-452 ADFRAWTER
+452 ADFREWSVRNKT
-461 KQVQQLDALIESL
+461 QQLDALIESL
-474 LSIPSGGTRSV
+474 LNIPSGGTRSV
-485 RVDLTNHGTTVQSGT
+485 KVNLTNHGTRVQSGT
-500 VRLNLP
+500 VKLNVP
-506 AGFSASPQQLP
+506 AGFTVAQQQLA
-517 YSGLQPGARSSVT
+517 YSGLQPGARTSVT
-530 FTVTNTDT
+530 FTVTNSDT
-538 TLPTANRAPDNG
+538 SLPTANRAPDNG
-550 AYRLQIETSYNGG
+550 AYRVGIETSFSGG
-563 SATEPG
+563 SAIEPG

-577 AIPKATT
+577 TIPRAAT
-584 APTVDGHAHDHEYTG
+584 APVVDGHGHDHEYTG

-613 PASDISGTAQLTYTD
+613 PASDISGTAQFTYTD
-628 DALYAI
+628 DALYGV
-634 FDITDDVLGTLL
+634 FNITDDVLGTVL
-646 PPVDCKRPRRN
+646 PAVDCKRPRRN
-657 DNIEFG
+657 DNIELG

-677 NVALFPATNDP
+677 NAALFPTTIDP

-702 HQGGPET
+702 YQGGPET

-731 KVPFSVLPDT
+731 KIPFSVLPDAI
-741 VDPDRMGLNIL
+741 DPARMGLNIL

-760 LTAQT
+760 LSSQT

-776 ADPWRWGIATL
+776 ADPWRWGNAVL
-787 PGLPA
+787 PGLTA

-800 IMPDTAALSVD
+800 IMPDTAVQSVD
-811 SPQTILQSVSD
+811 SPQTILQSSWD

-828 YAALDSNLVKIKKV
+828 YAKLADNTVKIKKV
-842 TKSSS
+842 TKTNSK
-847 QVSVQLQVKKSGVAR
+847 VSVELKVKQSGTAR
-862 VFVWDGERVVAQTK
+862 VFIWDGERVVAQTT
-876 ATLSK
+876 ANLSK
-881 NHTLVLP
+881 DRTLVLP
-888 LDGSLPAGSSLLVSY
+888 LSGALPAGSSVLVSY
-903 EHGGATAGLAHQL
+903 ERGGATTGLAQQL
-916 S
+916 R

>member
-1 MRWRTTATIAMCGL
+1 MRWRTTAAIAMCGL
-15 LSLGLASPVQA
+15 LSLGLATPAQA
-26 HSEGSSP
+26 NP
-33 EHPSPTK
+33 
-40 SQPKN
+40 QNAAPK
-45 PSKKSDKPVD
+45 PQAKKSDKPVD

-117 RKAVAYAG
+117 RKAVGWAG
-125 IDHIYNLD
+125 VEHIYNLD

-151 YEETLSRIVRVLRTT
+151 HQETLSRIVRVLRTT

-187 KAAMLAVDAF
+187 KAAMLAVEAF
-197 YAAADPKS
+197 YAAADPKA
-205 FPEQITKEGLEPWR
+205 FPEQIKKEGLKPWR

-246 EASNVVFGTWQGY
+246 EASNVIFGTWQGY

-279 YVSQGWGNSAF
+279 YVSQGWGNSSF
-290 PTTNPDNIGCN
+290 PTTNPDAIGCN

-322 ALQGAN
+322 ALQGAT

-335 PLGTEIHVRPQKWE
+335 PLGTEIHVRPRTWE
-349 ALAGQSL
+349 AVGGQPIK
-356 RVDTVLYA
+356 VDTVLYA
-364 TQAIRGAKVSLQVP
+364 EKAIPGAKVALDVP
-378 AGWTV
+378 AGWSV

-392 TPGKEVVKSFT
+392 TPGKEVVKTFT
-403 VTPPAQLP
+403 VTPPAQVE
-411 VGTRFRIE
+411 VGTRFKLE
-419 ATMTSSNDGSGTSS
+419 ATLTSKKDGSGVSS
-433 GLVQATAPV
+433 ARVQGTAPV

-452 ADFRAWTER
+452 ADFRAWTVR
-461 KQVQQLDALIESL
+461 NKTQQLDALIESL
-474 LSIPSGGTRSV
+474 LNIPSGGTRSV
-485 RVDLTNHGTTVQSGT
+485 KVNLTNHGTRVESGS
-500 VRLNLP
+500 VKLNVP
-506 AGFSASPQQLP
+506 AGFSVAEQQVP
-517 YSGLQPGARSSVT
+517 YSGLRPGATTSVT
-530 FTVTNTDT
+530 FTVSNTDT
-538 TLPTANRAPDNG
+538 SLPTANRAPDNG
-550 AYRLQIETSYNGG
+550 AYRVQIETSYVGG

-577 AIPKATT
+577 TIPKAAT
-584 APTVDGHAHDHEYTG
+584 APTVDGHGHDHEYTG

-613 PASDISGTAQLTYTD
+613 PASDISGTAQLTHTD

-634 FDITDDVLGTLL
+634 FNITDDVLGTVL
-646 PPVDCKRPRRN
+646 PPEDCKRPRRN

-677 NVALFPATNDP
+677 NMALFPATNDP

-709 APGLEIASVVTSNP
+709 APGVEIASVVTSNP

-731 KVPFSVLPDT
+731 KIPFSVLPDT
-741 VDPDRMGLNIL
+741 IDPSRMGLNIL

-760 LTAQT
+760 LSSQT

-776 ADPWRWGIATL
+776 ADPWRWGNALL

-792 RPSAPKAP
+792 QPSAPKAP

-811 SPQTILQSVSD
+811 SPQTLLQSVSD

-828 YAALDSNLVKIKKV
+828 YAKLADNTVKLKKV
-842 TKSSS
+842 TRTANK
-847 QVSVQLQVKKSGVAR
+847 VSVQLQVKKAGTAR
-862 VFVWDGERVVAQTK
+862 VFVWDGSRVVAQTQASLRK
-876 ATLSK
+876 DG
-881 NHTLVLP
+881 TLVLP
-888 LDGSLPAGSSLLVSY
+888 LSGSLPAGTSLLVSY
-903 EHGGATAGLAHQL
+903 ESGGATTALAKKL
-916 S
+916 C

>member
-1 MRWRTTATIAMCGL
+1 MRWRTPATIAMCGL
-15 LSLGLASPVQA
+15 LSLGLAAPVQA
-26 HSEGSSP
+26 HGKGSSP
-33 EHPSPTK
+33 KHPSPPK
-40 SQPKN
+40 AQPKG
-45 PSKKSDKPVD
+45 PDKKSDKPVD

-101 GLEEGPELGI
+101 GFEEGPELGI

-117 RKAVAYAG
+117 RRAVGYAG
-125 IDHIYNLD
+125 IEHIYNLD

-143 PLTEEVWG
+143 PLTAEVWG
-151 YEETLSRIVRVLRTT
+151 YDETLSRIVRVLRTT

-187 KAAMLAVDAF
+187 EAAMLAVDAF
-197 YAAADPKS
+197 YAAADPKK

-229 GTTGTN
+229 GSGN
-235 GPACETTFTPA
+235 MGPSCETSFTPA
-246 EASNVVFGTWQGY
+246 EASNVIFGTWQGY

-270 TVQTWARRE
+270 TVTTWARRE

-322 ALQGAN
+322 ALQGAT

-349 ALAGQSL
+349 VLAGKSIK
-356 RVDTVLYA
+356 VDTVLYA
-364 TQAIRGAKVSLQVP
+364 TQDIKGANVSLQVP
-378 AGWTV
+378 AGWRV

-392 TPGKEVVKSFT
+392 KKGKEVVKSFT

-411 VGTRFRIE
+411 VGTRFKIE
-419 ATMTSSNDGSGTSS
+419 ATMTSSKDGSGTSS
-433 GLVQATAPV
+433 ARVQATAPV

-452 ADFRAWTER
+452 ADFRAWTEQ
-461 KQVQQLDALIESL
+461 KKVKQLDALIESL
-474 LSIPSGGTRSV
+474 LNIPSGKSRSV
-485 RVDLTNHGTTVQSGT
+485 RVDLTNHSDTVQSGT

-506 AGFSASPQQLP
+506 AGFSANPQQLP

-530 FTVTNTDT
+530 FTVTNTDA

-550 AYRLQIETSYNGG
+550 AYRLEIETSYNGG

-577 AIPKATT
+577 VIPKATT
-584 APTVDGHAHDHEYTG
+584 APAVDGHGHSHEYTG

-607 WEGTAA
+607 WEGTATTA
-613 PASDISGTAQLTYTD
+613 ADISGTAQLTHTD

-634 FDITDDVLGTLL
+634 FNITDDVLGRFLL
-646 PPVDCKRPRRN
+646 PEDCKRPRRA
-657 DNIEFG
+657 DAVEFG

-677 NVALFPATNDP
+677 NVALFPATDDP

-709 APGLEIASVVTSNP
+709 APGLEVASVLTG
-723 YTGYRIEV
+723 TGYQIEV

-741 VDPDRMGLNIL
+741 IDPTNMGMNIL

-760 LTAQT
+760 LSTQT
-765 RVGWSTWSGVR
+765 RIGWSTWSGVR
-776 ADPWRWGIATL
+776 ADPWRWGVATL

-792 RPSAPKAP
+792 RPAAPKAP
-800 IMPDTAALSVD
+800 IMPDTAAQSVK
-811 SPQTILQSVSD
+811 SPQTILQSASD

-828 YAALDSNLVKIKKV
+828 YAALDEKILKIKKV

-847 QVSVQLQVKKSGVAR
+847 KVSVELKVKKSGVAR
-862 VFVWDGERVVAQTK
+862 VFIWDGERVVAQTEVSLNK
-876 ATLSK
+876 DR
-881 NHTLVLP
+881 TLVLP
-888 LDGSLPAGSSLLVSY
+888 LNGALPAGSSLLVSY
-903 EHGGATAGLAHQL
+903 ERDGATLGLAHTL
-916 S
+916 K